1 MIAFLLQPIF
11 IFLMAILQITF
22 MDFFSVGPLSIDLAF
37 VFVIYAG
44 LRFNAMRGALLSF
57 LLGFFLD
64 CIVSPIWGLHM
75 FLYVLFF
82 YISMIAGTKIDR
94 KNHLPVAVFTGIC
107 LLLQGAL
114 KILFY
119 WLILDVD
126 ILYTVPKMFIPQAI
140 ATGIFSPFLYN
151 IFNYFEDFFNA
162 EVRQPARRL

>member
-1 MIAFLLQPIF
+1 
-11 IFLMAILQITF
+11 
-22 MDFFSVGPLSIDLAF
+22 
-37 VFVIYAG
+37 
-44 LRFNAMRGALLSF
+44 
-57 LLGFFLD
+57 
-64 CIVSPIWGLHM
+64 M

-94 KNHLPVAVFTGIC
+94 KNNLPAAVFTGIC
-107 LLLQGAL
+107 LLFQGAL

-140 ATGIFSPFLYN
+140 ATGILSPFLYS
-151 IFNYFEDFFNA
+151 IFNHFEDFFNA